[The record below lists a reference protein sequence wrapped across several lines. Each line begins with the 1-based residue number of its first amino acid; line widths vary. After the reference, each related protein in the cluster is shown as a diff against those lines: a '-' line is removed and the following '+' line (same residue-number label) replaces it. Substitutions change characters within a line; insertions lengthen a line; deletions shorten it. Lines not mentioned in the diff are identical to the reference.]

1 MMMEI
6 LKDLWRDESGAT
18 AVEYGLIA
26 GIMAAALVTVL
37 YAFKD
42 KLTSLFGNINLK
54 IQDASDNVQ
63 NPPNI
68 NGG

>member
-1 MMMEI
+1 MMTEI
-6 LKDLWRDESGAT
+6 LKELWRDESGAT

-42 KLTSLFGNINLK
+42 KLIGLFGNITNKL
-54 IQDASDNVQ
+54 QDASNDVN

-68 NGG
+68 GQ

>member
-1 MMMEI
+1 MMEI